1 MSEALLK
8 LHVNPRSSRNE
19 ITGWRDDVLC
29 LKITAPPVE
38 GAANEAVLK
47 YLAQVLEIRR
57 NKIELVSGQRG
68 REKTVRISDIS
79 ILEVTRRLPTK
90 PDDSSAD

>member
-47 YLAQVLEIRR
+47 YLAQVLDIRR
-57 NKIELVSGQRG
+57 NRIELVSGQRG
-68 REKTVRISDIS
+68 RDKTVRILDSS
-79 ILEVTRRLPTK
+79 ILDITERLASK
-90 PDDSSAD
+90 PDPSRKT